1 MHGNHHCCWWYIPVK
16 LEIPKNGN
24 DGQADRIINVLAR
37 DIDNLTTKMTNTN
50 VELIYTSNASK
61 QWGHCEHT
69 HVFDRSQDL
78 GNDSMHE
85 CLRLNLG
92 ANGIGIKLLRG
103 YYLYNI

>member
-1 MHGNHHCCWWYIPVK
+1 M
-16 LEIPKNGN
+16 
-24 DGQADRIINVLAR
+24 QANNEVIR
-37 DIDNLTTKMTNTN
+37 
-50 VELIYTSNASK
+50 
-61 QWGHCEHT
+61 GHCEHT